1 MQRYVAYASDVHE
14 PLRPLAHPYLIPAAY
29 AISWGYV
36 VGDAVH
42 EAHKASRFNTEA
54 SKSWRLRQP
63 EQGPHR
69 ASYKSPAAHDVS
81 TTKARTFP
89 ILEDHRIVAMQRILF
104 HSMASMALPA
114 FTVRYI
120 VKYTNSATK
129 GLKSQLLRT
138 SGPIGLSLSAISV
151 FPYVFDKPVED
162 AVEWIF
168 YQMLKKFGGQEAV
181 GDALKIGRRN
191 QLRMREAK
199 LLSEGKV

>member
-1 MQRYVAYASDVHE
+1 
-14 PLRPLAHPYLIPAAY
+14 
-29 AISWGYV
+29 
-36 VGDAVH
+36 
-42 EAHKASRFNTEA
+42 
-54 SKSWRLRQP
+54 
-63 EQGPHR
+63 
-69 ASYKSPAAHDVS
+69 
-81 TTKARTFP
+81 
-89 ILEDHRIVAMQRILF
+89 MQRILF

-120 VKYTNSATK
+120 VKYTHSATK

-168 YQMLKKFGGQEAV
+168 YEMLKKFGGQEAV

-199 LLSEGKV
+199 LLKEGQV

>member
-14 PLRPLAHPYLIPAAY
+14 PLRPLAHPYLIPTAY

-42 EAHKASRFNTEA
+42 EAHKASRCNRLA
-54 SKSWRLRQP
+54 LKSRRLRQP
-63 EQGPHR
+63 EQGPHG
-69 ASYKSPAAHDVS
+69 ASYKSPAAHDVL
-81 TTKARTFP
+81 TTKSRTFP
-89 ILEDHRIVAMQRILF
+89 ALEDHRIVAMQRILF

-114 FTVRYI
+114 FTVRHI
-120 VKYTNSATK
+120 VKYTNMATK
-129 GLKSQLLRT
+129 GLKSKLLRT
-138 SGPIGLSLSAISV
+138 SGPIGLTLSAMSV

-168 YQMLKKFGGQEAV
+168 YEMVKKFGGQEAV

-199 LLSEGKV
+199 LLEEGQI